1 MTQLV
6 GHHQL
11 RLSPASRQE
20 RVDEDQQIPA
30 LPVGLAPGAGPQL
43 APGQLLVGAGLGQGP
58 HRAHP
63 GDVGIVHHP
72 LADPFGRRRP
82 FRCEAKV
89 VAERE
94 VPIDR

>member
-1 MTQLV
+1 MTHLV

-11 RLSPASRQE
+11 RLPPASRQE
-20 RVDEDQQIPA
+20 GVDQDQQFFT

-63 GDVGIVHHP
+63 GDGGIVRHP
-72 LADPFGRRRP
+72 LADPLGRRRP
-82 FRCEAKV
+82 SRRQAEV
-89 VAERE
+89 VAQRE
-94 VPIDR
+94 VPIGR